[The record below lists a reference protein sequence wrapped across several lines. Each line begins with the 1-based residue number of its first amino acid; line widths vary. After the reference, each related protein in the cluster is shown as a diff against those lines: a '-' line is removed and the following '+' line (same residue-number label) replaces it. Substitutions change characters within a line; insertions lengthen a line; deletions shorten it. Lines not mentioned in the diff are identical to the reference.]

1 MGSNRFRLDIPML
14 VDFYMSGRLNLDEMI
29 SDRIALADLGSAFDR
44 LQSGSV
50 ARSVVVFD
58 QP

>member
-1 MGSNRFRLDIPML
+1 ML

-29 SDRIALADLGSAFDR
+29 SDRIALADLGNAFDR

-58 QP
+58 